1 MRVKGRHWLMLW
13 LLVFLCTA
21 AAVVARQTA
30 AFRTARRVR
39 ELREQR
45 STLEAR
51 RADLERRIRQASG
64 REVLQAK
71 AERDL
76 GLHLPADNEFVLFP
90 VPGAAAPDRAR

>member
-1 MRVKGRHWLMLW
+1 MRLKGRHWLILW

-21 AAVVARQTA
+21 AAVVARQAA

-39 ELREQR
+39 DLREQR
-45 STLEAR
+45 SSLEAQ

-76 GLHLPADNEFVLFP
+76 GLHVPADNEFVLFP
-90 VPGAAAPDRAR
+90 VPSAAQPDAPR

>member
-1 MRVKGRHWLMLW
+1 MRFKGRHWLMLW
-13 LLVFLCTA
+13 LLVFLCTTA
-21 AAVVARQTA
+21 AIVARQTA
-30 AFRTARRVR
+30 ALRTARRVHD
-39 ELREQR
+39 LREQR

-76 GLHLPADNEFVLFP
+76 GLHLPADNEFVLFR
-90 VPGAAAPDRAR
+90 VPGASPARPR